1 MPKISSKDTT
11 IHYAQYLIHALKNP
25 APNIPLVTLVNDHK
39 EELVSLA
46 YIFGKSTSPE
56 SPPRIPI
63 EEAYPEKL
71 QQVNKAKN
79 PIRKYYQVKHPIT
92 YVEPP
97 RVPIEEE
104 YPDKTQMANP
114 EKNNKKLDQVKF
126 QRVHPL
132 TGKG

>member
-1 MPKISSKDTT
+1 MSSTDDT
-11 IHYAQYLIHALKNP
+11 IHSERDLIHALKNP

-79 PIRKYYQVKHPIT
+79 PIRKYYQVKRPIT
-92 YVEPP
+92 YAEPP